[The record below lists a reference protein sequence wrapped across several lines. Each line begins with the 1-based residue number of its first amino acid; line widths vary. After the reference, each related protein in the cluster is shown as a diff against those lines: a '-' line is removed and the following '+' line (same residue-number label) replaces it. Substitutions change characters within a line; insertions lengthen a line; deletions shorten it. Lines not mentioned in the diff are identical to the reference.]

1 MTGRS
6 PSRIARSMLVE
17 AARGCAANPLR
28 SGLGALAIAVAVGT
42 IAVVVTGLDGFARY
56 AQRASA
62 RAFGSDTFVLARVT
76 TSEVSRKE
84 LADQLARNLP
94 VRRSDVRF
102 LDRHT
107 DGQVLYAPLAQ
118 TRADVTAGGRKFEN
132 ASVSGTAAT
141 LFDIRDLGIAT
152 GRFLGKDEEDRAAQ
166 VAVIGMDVA
175 EALFPGLDPI
185 GRVVRIGGR
194 GFTVIGTQERQGS
207 SGGVSLDRFVW
218 MPLQA
223 FERVFG
229 APASLQVFAR
239 APAVG
244 LTRTAEDRTRVT
256 MRARRQLRPGE
267 RDTFDILT
275 PEAARSFVQR
285 LSERIGAAAAPISI
299 MALLAAIVVIT
310 NTTLVSVT
318 QRTREIGVRRALGA
332 ARSHIIIEVLAES
345 SLIAVAGGA
354 VGLAGAQALLALA
367 SGPLDLDLPVRAST
381 MVWSLGAAAA
391 SGIVAGWYP
400 ARRAARI
407 DPIVAIRQE

>member
-1 MTGRS
+1 
-6 PSRIARSMLVE
+6 MLVE

-152 GRFLGKDEEDRAAQ
+152 GRFLRKDEEDRAAQ
-166 VAVIGMDVA
+166 VAVIGTDVA

-229 APASLQVFAR
+229 APPSLQVFAR
-239 APAVG
+239 APTVG
-244 LTRTAEDRTRVT
+244 LTRIAEDRARVT

-285 LSERIGAAAAPISI
+285 LSEQIGAAAAPISI

-332 ARSHIIIEVLAES
+332 TRSHIIIEVLAES

-407 DPIVAIRQE
+407 DPIIAIRQE

>member
-1 MTGRS
+1 M
-6 PSRIARSMLVE
+6 IVE

-141 LFDIRDLGIAT
+141 LFDIRDLGIAS

-166 VAVIGMDVA
+166 VAVIGMDVS

-244 LTRTAEDRTRVT
+244 LTRTAEDRARVT